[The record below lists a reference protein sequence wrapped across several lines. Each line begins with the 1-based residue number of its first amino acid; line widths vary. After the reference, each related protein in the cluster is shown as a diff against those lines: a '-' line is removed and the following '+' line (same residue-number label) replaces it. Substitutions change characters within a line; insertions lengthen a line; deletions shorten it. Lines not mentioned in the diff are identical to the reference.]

1 MGVGGDIMIRIAAL
15 AFFALALSLAAP
27 ASAQITVVPPDQQR
41 AAIAH
46 AGAAVAAGQRITAIL
61 MPLMENPEMAA
72 ARTPEQLLDVLTR
85 MLPQL
90 AAGRQELRA
99 IGQELSA
106 LPPLAGPGVHP
117 EIAMVDNAVANMIRV
132 ASLADGVLADH
143 AELADALRKRDY
155 ERVEVLVQSLVK
167 ASIVIMESQAVSMRG
182 QLPLT
187 GSDSSQYAIL
197 SGMAC
202 FYEGTAAFQR
212 GAYGM
217 VSPAEAATQ
226 LSAAQQCIED
236 QIETGRRNL
245 AIEAATPPPHP
256 TLRPMHSQ
264 ITQVM
269 GAFLDH
275 LVSAADLMAD
285 ARISIMAGWSQERL
299 FEVYNPRVLEFQLGL
314 QPLQRRILEV
324 NQTQGR

>member
-1 MGVGGDIMIRIAAL
+1 MIRILAAL
-15 AFFALALSLAAP
+15 AFFLLALGLAAP

-41 AAIAH
+41 AAVAH
-46 AGAAVAAGQRITAIL
+46 AGVAVAAGQRITAIL
-61 MPLMENPEMAA
+61 MPLMENPELAA

-85 MLPQL
+85 MLPQI
-90 AAGRQELRA
+90 AAGRQELQA
-99 IGQELSA
+99 IEQELSA
-106 LPPLAGPGVHP
+106 LPTLAGPDVHP

-132 ASLADGVLADH
+132 ASHADGVLADH

-155 ERVEVLVQSLVK
+155 ERVEALVQSLVK
-167 ASIVIMESQAVSMRG
+167 ASVVIMESQAVSMRG
-182 QLPLT
+182 QLPLM

-202 FYEGTAAFQR
+202 FYEGAAALQR

-217 VSPAEAATQ
+217 VSRAEATRQLAT
-226 LSAAQQCIED
+226 AQQCIEE

-256 TLRPMHSQ
+256 ALRQMHSQ
-264 ITQVM
+264 IIPAM
-269 GAFLDH
+269 EAFLDH
-275 LVSAADLMAD
+275 LVSAADIMAD
-285 ARISIMAGWSQERL
+285 ARISMMEGWSQERL
-299 FEVYNPRVLEFQLGL
+299 FAVYNPRVLEFQLGL

>member
-1 MGVGGDIMIRIAAL
+1 MIRILAAL
-15 AFFALALSLAAP
+15 AFFLLALGLAAP

-41 AAIAH
+41 AAVAH
-46 AGAAVAAGQRITAIL
+46 AGVAVAAGQRITAIL
-61 MPLMENPEMAA
+61 MPLMENPELAA

-85 MLPQL
+85 MLPQI
-90 AAGRQELRA
+90 AAGRQELQA
-99 IGQELSA
+99 IEQELSA
-106 LPPLAGPGVHP
+106 LPTLAGPDVHP

-132 ASLADGVLADH
+132 ASHADGVLADH

-155 ERVEVLVQSLVK
+155 ERVEALVQSLVK
-167 ASIVIMESQAVSMRG
+167 ASVVIMESQAVSMRG
-182 QLPLT
+182 QLPLM

-202 FYEGTAAFQR
+202 FYEGAAALQR

-217 VSPAEAATQ
+217 VSRAEAARQIST
-226 LSAAQQCIED
+226 AQQCIEE

-256 TLRPMHSQ
+256 ALRQMHSQ
-264 ITQVM
+264 IIPAM
-269 GAFLDH
+269 EAFLDH
-275 LVSAADLMAD
+275 LVSGADIMAD
-285 ARISIMAGWSQERL
+285 ARISMMEGWSQERL